1 MHVCSAESDRQLVRG
16 TGMTADLLSI
26 MSFATQSGK
35 AQLLEKHDNDV
46 VICGAYRSPVTRA
59 KKGGLAQA
67 APEEVLGLVLK
78 GLLAKTGVDVSKIED
93 VAVGNVLPP
102 GGGATGARQAALW
115 AGIPNTA
122 SVNTINRQCS
132 SGLASVNQI
141 ANEIIT
147 GQIDVGIGAG
157 VESMTLNYGAGVM
170 PLKMSDE
177 IMNNSEAADCMLPMG
192 ITSENVAKKYNVTRQ
207 KQDAFAAES
216 FKRAAEAQAA
226 GKFKD
231 EIIPIKYVDD
241 DGNERTVSE
250 DDGIRKGVTAES
262 LGKLKP
268 AFSADGCTHAG
279 NASQVSDGA
288 AAVLLAR
295 RSVAKKLGL
304 PVVAKF
310 CGGVTVGVPP
320 NIMGVG
326 PAYAIPRLLEKAKL
340 SKDDVDIYE
349 INEAFASQALFSV
362 EHLGLD
368 LAKVNPV
375 GGAIALGHPLGA
387 TGSRKIATALSEAK
401 RSGAKFV
408 VTSMCIGTGMGMAA
422 LIVNEQ

>member
-1 MHVCSAESDRQLVRG
+1 
-16 TGMTADLLSI
+16 
-26 MSFATQSGK
+26 MSFSTQNGK
-35 AQLLEKHDNDV
+35 EALLKKNDDDV
-46 VICGAYRSPVTRA
+46 VICGAYRTPVTRA
-59 KKGGLAQA
+59 KKGGLAQC
-67 APEEVLGLVLK
+67 APEEYLGTVLK
-78 GLLAKTGVDVSKIED
+78 GLIAKTGVDASKIED

-122 SVNTINRQCS
+122 AVNTVNRQCS
-132 SGLASVNQI
+132 SGLAAVNQI

-147 GQIDVGIGAG
+147 GQIDLGIGAG

-170 PLKMSDE
+170 PLKMSDAVME
-177 IMNNSEAADCMLPMG
+177 NEEAADCMLPMG
-192 ITSENVAKKYNVTRQ
+192 ITSENVAKKYNVTRE

-216 FKRAAEAQAA
+216 FKRAAEAQEA

-231 EIIPIKYVDD
+231 EIIPVKYIDD
-241 DGNERTVSE
+241 DGNEKNVTQ
-250 DDGIRKGVTAES
+250 DDGIRTGVTAES
-262 LGKLKP
+262 LSKLKP
-268 AFSADGCTHAG
+268 AFSKDGCTHAG

-310 CGGVTVGVPP
+310 CGGVVVGVPP

-326 PAYAIPRLLEKAKL
+326 PAYAIPKLLEKAKI

-362 EHLGLD
+362 EHIGIPLS
-368 LAKVNPV
+368 KVNPV

-387 TGSRKIATALSEAK
+387 TGSRQIATALNQAK
-401 RSGAKFV
+401 RTGEKFI
-408 VTSMCIGTGMGMAA
+408 VTSMCIGTGMGMAS